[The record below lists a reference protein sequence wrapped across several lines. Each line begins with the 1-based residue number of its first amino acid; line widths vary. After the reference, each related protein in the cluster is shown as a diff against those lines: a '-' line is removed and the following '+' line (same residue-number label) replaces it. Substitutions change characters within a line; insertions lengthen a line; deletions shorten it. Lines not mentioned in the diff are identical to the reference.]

1 MGPGSFP
8 LQRRTGLRPCG
19 LRLAGPL
26 TLLTLALA
34 GSASARTPAT
44 GSWQA
49 IDSLRE
55 QLEARGVRVVQD
67 DCRRLPN
74 VLGLYH
80 SPSDRIVICRAH
92 SDPAAVWDTL
102 AHEATHRMQACRGGS
117 LTRPELQPAMAR
129 TLARTHPQELA
140 SLSAYPPAQRLSELE
155 ARYTAKL
162 EPGQVLHLL
171 QRYCG

>member
-1 MGPGSFP
+1 MGPGLFHS
-8 LQRRTGLRPCG
+8 LRRMVLR
-19 LRLAGPL
+19 RARALA
-26 TLLTLALA
+26 LLPLALA
-34 GSASARTPAT
+34 GTANAQTPPA

-80 SPSDRIVICRAH
+80 SGSDRIVICRAH
-92 SDPAAVWDTL
+92 GDPAAVWDTL

-117 LTRPELQPAMAR
+117 LTRPDLQPAMAR
-129 TLARTHPQELA
+129 TLARTHPEELA
-140 SLSAYPPAQRLSELE
+140 SLRAYPPEQRLAELE

-162 EPGQVLHLL
+162 QPGQVLHLL

>member
-1 MGPGSFP
+1 MGPG
-8 LQRRTGLRPCG
+8 LLHVLRHTV
-19 LRLAGPL
+19 LRHTGPL
-26 TLLTLALA
+26 ALLTLALA
-34 GSASARTPAT
+34 GSASAQTPPA

-49 IDSLRE
+49 IDSLRD

-74 VLGLYH
+74 MLGLYH
-80 SPSDRIVICRAH
+80 PPSDRIVICRAH
-92 SDPAAVWDTL
+92 GDPAAVWDTL

-117 LTRPELQPAMAR
+117 ITRPELQPAMAR
-129 TLARTHPQELA
+129 TLARTHPEELV
-140 SLSAYPPAQRLSELE
+140 SLGAYPPGQRLAELE

-162 EPGQVLHLL
+162 EPAQVLQLL

>member
-1 MGPGSFP
+1 MGPG
-8 LQRRTGLRPCG
+8 LLHVLHHTVLRRTGPLA
-19 LRLAGPL
+19 LLTMTLAG
-26 TLLTLALA
+26 T
-34 GSASARTPAT
+34 ASAQTPPA

-49 IDSLRE
+49 IDSLRD

-74 VLGLYH
+74 TLGLYH
-80 SPSDRIVICRAH
+80 PPSDRIVICRAH
-92 SDPAAVWDTL
+92 GDPAAVWDTL

-117 LTRPELQPAMAR
+117 ITRPELQPAMAR
-129 TLARTHPQELA
+129 TLARTHPEELA
-140 SLSAYPPAQRLSELE
+140 SLGAYPPRQRLAELE

-162 EPGQVLHLL
+162 EPAQVLQLL

>member
-1 MGPGSFP
+1 MGPGFPSF
-8 LQRRTGLRPCG
+8 LRPVG
-19 LRLAGPL
+19 RTALLAVTLAG
-26 TLLTLALA
+26 TA
-34 GSASARTPAT
+34 GAQSLPA

-49 IDSLRE
+49 IDTLRD

-80 SPSDRIVICRAH
+80 APSDRIVICRAH
-92 SDPAAVWDTL
+92 GDPAAVWDTL
-102 AHEATHRMQACRGGS
+102 AHEATHRMQACRGGPI
-117 LTRPELQPAMAR
+117 THPELQPSMAR

-140 SLSAYPPAQRLSELE
+140 SLGAYPPGQRLSELE

-162 EPGQVLHLL
+162 QPAQVLQLL